1 VARLFV
7 AVWPPTS
14 LLGQLRALER
24 PSRPGLRWT
33 TEDQWHVTLR
43 FFGRVEGAAE
53 LAVRDALGRVAAAT
67 APVKAGAG
75 PGPRRLGPSVWVL
88 PVEGL
93 EGLAESIARA
103 TREVGQPPSD
113 RRFRGHITVARARR
127 PGALAGLPAAGVCDQ
142 WMAGEVT
149 LVSSDL
155 RPDGARYDVVGRWAL
170 GAGAGGARRAG
181 G

>member
-14 LLGQLRALER
+14 LLTQLRGLER

-43 FFGRVEGAAE
+43 FFGRVEGAGEMRARE
-53 LAVRDALGRVAAAT
+53 ALDGVAAAS
-67 APVKAGAG
+67 ARVKAAAG
-75 PGPRRLGPSVWVL
+75 PGPQRLGPSVWVL

-93 EGLAESIARA
+93 EGLAESVAAA
-103 TREVGQPPSD
+103 TREVGQPPSG
-113 RRFRGHITVARARR
+113 RRFRGHMTLARARH
-127 PGALAGLPAAGVCDQ
+127 PGALRGLPPIGVSDQ
-142 WMAGEVT
+142 WMVGEVT

-155 RPDGARYDVVGRWAL
+155 RPEGARYDVVGRWAL
-170 GAGAGGARRAG
+170 GVGAGGPAG
-181 G
+181 